1 MLPCSQQLGEQT
13 QQSFIRQIDSM
24 QDPKLVPYGKP
35 SPMEFHSIFGLSSR
49 MEYEVREHTSDG
61 ALLPYFCASCL

>member
-1 MLPCSQQLGEQT
+1 
-13 QQSFIRQIDSM
+13 M